1 MTRVILDALYY
12 KAATMVSSASAK
24 QKFGYWTSLH
34 WKFMLALLISG
45 TLNTLGSY
53 MATLLRVFSN
63 PLFGHTS

>member
-12 KAATMVSSASAK
+12 KAATTVSSASAK
-24 QKFGYWTSLH
+24 QKFGYWTLLH

-45 TLNTLGSY
+45 TLNTLSY
-53 MATLLRVFSN
+53 MATSLRVFSN